1 VRALKGS
8 KVGSSDPSE
17 RFDLLEDERRFS
29 SNWRSRI
36 PLVAILAVF
45 GWAAIT
51 IAQRRSEEAP
61 RDVVTIR
68 LAHWQLE
75 AGVRD
80 GLAEAA
86 AEYQKLHPN
95 VRIHQEAIPESTY
108 GQWMSTQL
116 MGGTAPDIVEAGMV
130 EGHLMTAFFIRYFVP
145 LSRYVS
151 RPNPY
156 NAGTDLENVPL
167 RRTFKDGMRRS
178 FIDETQEF
186 MTIPLALTGV
196 RLFYNKPLLK
206 KLTGLDAAPND
217 YRTFLEV
224 CEKIRAQRQPN
235 GQPYIAIAGSR
246 FHYSR
251 WDESLIKP
259 LTYLAA
265 REIDFNRDG
274 RFSKEEMLL
283 GFASNKIDFSN
294 RAYEASFR
302 MVREITE
309 QFQSGWSGLTRD
321 EALFNFAQQKAIFLA
336 TGTYEAEGIR
346 EQAAGKFELGL
357 MDFPLPSQ
365 SDPVYGQVVQ
375 GPRYENPEGSMPMA
389 VTRTSKHP
397 ELAVD
402 FLLFLVSREQNEKFN
417 ERLKWIPIVMGAKID
432 PYIKPFEPTLEGVF
446 LAFDPMIGG
455 ESFIKWSQLFSLY
468 QINQISY
475 EDMAAQF
482 TQFYT
487 TQGLEDF
494 REFLRNRRRAQIQD
508 EQLAV
513 GLRSSAQL
521 STGKEAE
528 ADWVKYRNIVVSRQL
543 GGDKTLLNLGSIFSD
558 PAALQRQTFYRYTDQ
573 ALRNIR
579 KSLEAKSAKA
589 TRSNWEEFQ
598 EIQ

>member
-1 VRALKGS
+1 MKRFL
-8 KVGSSDPSE
+8 SS
-17 RFDLLEDERRFS
+17 
-29 SNWRSRI
+29 WQSRLPWI
-36 PLVAILAVF
+36 VIFAVF
-45 GWAAIT
+45 CWAVVT
-51 IAQRRSEEAP
+51 IVIRRSEATP
-61 RDVVTIR
+61 SNVVTIR

-86 AEYQKLHPN
+86 AEYERLHPD
-95 VRIHQEAIPESTY
+95 VRIVQEAIPEATY

-116 MGGTAPDIVEAGMV
+116 MGGTAPDIVQAGMV
-130 EGHLMTAFFIRYFVP
+130 EGHLMTAFFTRYFVP
-145 LSRYVS
+145 LSRYIT

-156 NAGTDLENVPL
+156 NAGTDLEKVPL
-167 RRTFKDGMRRS
+167 IRTFKDGMRRS

-186 MTIPLALTGV
+186 MTVPLALTGV

-206 KLTGLDAAPND
+206 KLTGLDEAPTD
-217 YRTFLEV
+217 YRAFLEV
-224 CEKIRAQRQPN
+224 CERIRAQRQPN
-235 GQPYIAIAGSR
+235 GQPYVAIAGSR

-274 RFSKEEMLL
+274 RFSKEEMFL
-283 GFASNKIDFSN
+283 GFASGKISFAN
-294 RAYEASFR
+294 PAYKASFK
-302 MVREITE
+302 MVREITDE
-309 QFQSGWSGLTRD
+309 FPSGWSGLTRD
-321 EALFNFAQQKAIFLA
+321 EALFNFAQQKAVFLA

-346 EQAAGKFELGL
+346 EQAAGKFDLGL
-357 MDFPLPSQ
+357 MDFPLPAK
-365 SDPVYGQVVQ
+365 SDPEFGAIVQ

-397 ELAVD
+397 EVAVD
-402 FLLFLVSREQNEKFN
+402 FLLFLASREENEKFN
-417 ERLKWIPIVMGAKID
+417 KRLKWIPIVIGAKID

-446 LAFDPMIGG
+446 PAFDPTIGG

-475 EDMAAQF
+475 DDMAAEF
-482 TQFYT
+482 TQFFT

-494 REFLRNRRRAQIQD
+494 REFLRNRRRSQIQD

-521 STGKEAE
+521 KEGPDAE
-528 ADWVKYRNIVVSRQL
+528 ADWIKYRNVVVSRQMAA
-543 GGDKTLLNLGSIFSD
+543 DRTLLTEGLIFTD
-558 PAALQRQTFYRYTDQ
+558 PDALKRQTFYHYTAK
-573 ALRNIR
+573 ALDNVR
-579 KSLEAKSAKA
+579 KSVEAETAKA
-589 TRSNWEEFQ
+589 SEGR
-598 EIQ
+598 

>member
-1 VRALKGS
+1 MRDDLPKSADDTG
-8 KVGSSDPSE
+8 DASE
-17 RFDLLEDERRFS
+17 RDDLLERERT
-29 SNWRSRI
+29 NWKSRL
-36 PLVAILAVF
+36 PWLVIIAVLC
-45 GWAAIT
+45 WAAVT
-51 IAQRRSEEAP
+51 IAMRRSEEAP
-61 RDVVTIR
+61 RDAVTIR

-86 AEYQKLHPN
+86 AEYTKLHPN
-95 VRIHQEAIPESTY
+95 VRIIQEAIPETTY

-145 LSRYVS
+145 LSRYVT

-167 RRTFKDGMRRS
+167 LRTFKDGMRRS
-178 FIDETQEF
+178 FVDETQEF
-186 MTIPLALTGV
+186 MTIPLALTGI

-206 KLTGLDAAPND
+206 KLTGLDEAPAD

-224 CEKIRAQRQPN
+224 CEKIRAQKQPN
-235 GQPYIAIAGSR
+235 GQPYVAIAGSR
-246 FHYSR
+246 FHYMR

-274 RFSKEEMLL
+274 RFSKEEMFL
-283 GFASNKIDFSN
+283 GFASKKIDFSN
-294 RAYEASFR
+294 PAYVASFK
-302 MVREITE
+302 MVREITD
-309 QFQSGWSGLTRD
+309 QFPSGWSGLTRD
-321 EALFNFAQQKAIFLA
+321 EALFNFAQQKAVFLA

-365 SDPVYGQVVQ
+365 SDPDYGQIVQ

-397 ELAVD
+397 EAAID
-402 FLLFLVSREQNEKFN
+402 FLLFLASRNQNEKFN
-417 ERLKWIPIVMGAKID
+417 ERLKWIPIVAGAKID

-446 LAFDPMIGG
+446 LAFDPTIGG

-475 EDMAAQF
+475 KDMAAQF

-494 REFLRNRRRAQIQD
+494 REFLRNRRRVQIQD

-521 STGKEAE
+521 KKAHEAE
-528 ADWVKYRNIVVSRQL
+528 ADWIKYRNVVVTRQL
-543 GGDKTLLNLGSIFSD
+543 SGDRTLLTEGRIFTD
-558 PAALQRQTFYRYTDQ
+558 PEGLRNQTFYHYTEK
-573 ALRNIR
+573 ALDNVR
-579 KSLEAKSAKA
+579 KSFEAEGAQAPGKD
-589 TRSNWEEFQ
+589 
-598 EIQ
+598 

>member
-1 VRALKGS
+1 VR
-8 KVGSSDPSE
+8 
-17 RFDLLEDERRFS
+17 RLLT
-29 SNWRSRI
+29 NWKSRL
-36 PLVAILAVF
+36 PWLVIAGVF
-45 GWAAIT
+45 CWAAVT
-51 IAQRRSEEAP
+51 IAMRGGEKAP

-86 AEYQKLHPN
+86 AEYEKLHPN
-95 VRIHQEAIPESTY
+95 VRIAQEAIPEATY

-116 MGGTAPDIVEAGMV
+116 MGGTAPDIVQAGMV
-130 EGHLMTAFFIRYFVP
+130 EGHLMTAFFTRYFVP
-145 LSRYVS
+145 LSRYVT

-156 NAGTDLENVPL
+156 NAGTDLEKVPL
-167 RRTFKDGMRRS
+167 IRSFKDGMRRS

-206 KLTGLDAAPND
+206 ELTGLDEAPTE
-217 YRTFLEV
+217 YRAFLEV
-224 CEKIRAQRQPN
+224 CRKIRAQKQPN
-235 GQPYIAIAGSR
+235 GQPYVAIAGSR
-246 FHYSR
+246 FHYMR

-259 LTYLAA
+259 ITYLAA

-283 GFASNKIDFSN
+283 GFASGKISFAHP
-294 RAYEASFR
+294 AYEASFK
-302 MVREITE
+302 MVREITQE
-309 QFQSGWSGLTRD
+309 FPSGWSGLTRD
-321 EALFNFAQQKAIFLA
+321 EALFNFAQGKAVFLA

-346 EQAAGKFELGL
+346 EQAAGKFDLGL
-357 MDFPLPSQ
+357 MDFPLPTK
-365 SDPVYGQVVQ
+365 SDPEFGAIVQ

-397 ELAVD
+397 DVAVD
-402 FLLFLVSREQNEKFN
+402 FLLFLASREQNEEFN
-417 ERLKWIPIVMGAKID
+417 RRLKWIPIVVGAKID

-446 LAFDPMIGG
+446 LAFDPTIGG

-475 EDMAAQF
+475 EDMAAEFAQF
-482 TQFYT
+482 FT

-494 REFLRNRRRAQIQD
+494 REFLRNRRRSQIQD

-521 STGKEAE
+521 KEGKEAE
-528 ADWVKYRNIVVSRQL
+528 AAWIKYRKVVVSRQL
-543 GGDKTLLNLGSIFSD
+543 
-558 PAALQRQTFYRYTDQ
+558 AADQ
-573 ALRNIR
+573 ALLTEGLIFTDPEGLKRQSFYEYTPKAQDNVR
-579 KSLEAKSAKA
+579 KSLGVGTGEVF
-589 TRSNWEEFQ
+589 EERK
-598 EIQ
+598 

>member
-1 VRALKGS
+1 MK
-8 KVGSSDPSE
+8 D
-17 RFDLLEDERRFS
+17 D
-29 SNWRSRI
+29 RSQTTQQGGEQENSPKDDRSFLAVWASRLPWI
-36 PLVAILAVF
+36 VIVAVF
-45 GWAAIT
+45 GWAT
-51 IAQRRSEEAP
+51 IAIALRKSEESP
-61 RDVVTIR
+61 KHTITIR

-80 GLAEAA
+80 GLNEAA
-86 AEYQKLHPN
+86 AEYEKLHPN
-95 VRIHQEAIPESTY
+95 MRIIQEAIPESTY

-116 MGGTAPDIVEAGMV
+116 MGATAPDIVEAGMV

-145 LSRYVS
+145 LSRYVT

-156 NAGTDLENVPL
+156 NAGTDLESVPL
-167 RRTFKDGMRRS
+167 IRTFKDGMRRS

-186 MTIPLALTGV
+186 MTIPLALTGI

-206 KLTGLDAAPND
+206 KLTGLDSAPTD
-217 YRTFLEV
+217 YRAFLEV
-224 CEKIRAQRQPN
+224 CEKIRAQKQPN

-246 FHYSR
+246 FHYMR

-283 GFASNKIDFSN
+283 GFASKKIDFFN
-294 RAYEASFR
+294 PAYEASFK
-302 MVREITE
+302 MVREITG
-309 QFQSGWSGLTRD
+309 QFPSGWSGLTRD
-321 EALFNFAQQKAIFLA
+321 EALFNFAQQKAVFLA

-357 MDFPLPSQ
+357 MDFPLPSM
-365 SDPVYGQVVQ
+365 SDPEYGAIVQ

-389 VTRTSKHP
+389 VTRTSKHL
-397 ELAVD
+397 EVAVD
-402 FLLFLVSREQNEKFN
+402 FLLFLASRKQNEKFN
-417 ERLKWIPIVMGAKID
+417 ERLKWIPIVKGAKID

-446 LAFDPMIGG
+446 PAFDPTIGG
-455 ESFIKWSQLFSLY
+455 ESFIKWNQLFSLY

-494 REFLRNRRRAQIQD
+494 REFLRNRRRVQIQD

-513 GLRSSAQL
+513 GLRSTAQL
-521 STGKEAE
+521 RQGNDVE
-528 ADWVKYRNIVVSRQL
+528 ADWAKYRNVVVSRQL
-543 GGDKTLLNLGSIFSD
+543 SGDYTLLTEGRIFTD
-558 PAALQRQTFYRYTDQ
+558 PEAFRKQTFYRYTEK
-573 ALRNIR
+573 ALDKVR
-579 KSLEAKSAKA
+579 KTVEAEDRASGKKLD
-589 TRSNWEEFQ
+589 
-598 EIQ
+598 

>member
-1 VRALKGS
+1 MRDK
-8 KVGSSDPSE
+8 SE
-17 RFDLLEDERRFS
+17 RLADEAGDASGQRERSFL
-29 SNWRSRI
+29 SNWRKRL
-36 PLVAILAVF
+36 PWFAIIGVF
-45 GWAAIT
+45 FWAAAT
-51 IAQRRSEEAP
+51 IAMRRSEAAN
-61 RDVVTIR
+61 RDAVTIR
-68 LAHWQLE
+68 IAHWQLE
-75 AGVRD
+75 GGVRD
-80 GLAEAA
+80 GLAEAV
-86 AEYQKLHPN
+86 AEYTKRHPN
-95 VRIHQEAIPESTY
+95 VRIIQEAIPEATY

-145 LSRYVS
+145 LSPYVS

-156 NAGTDLENVPL
+156 NAGTDLANVPL

-178 FIDETQEF
+178 FIDETQQF
-186 MTIPLALTGV
+186 MTIPLALTGI

-206 KLTGLDAAPND
+206 KLTGLDAAPTD

-246 FHYSR
+246 FHYAR

-274 RFSKEEMLL
+274 RFSKEEMFL
-283 GFASNKIDFSN
+283 GFASKKIDFSN
-294 RAYEASFR
+294 SAYEASFR

-321 EALFNFAQQKAIFLA
+321 EALFNFAQQKAVFLA

-346 EQAAGKFELGL
+346 DQAAGKFELGL
-357 MDFPLPSQ
+357 MDFPLPSS
-365 SDPVYGQVVQ
+365 SDPYYGRIVQ

-397 ELAVD
+397 EVATD
-402 FLLFLVSREQNEKFN
+402 FLLFLVSREENEKFN
-417 ERLKWIPIVMGAKID
+417 ERLKWIPIVVGAEMD

-446 LAFDPMIGG
+446 LAFDPTIGG
-455 ESFIKWSQLFSLY
+455 ESFIKWTQLFSLY

-475 EDMAAQF
+475 EDMAARF
-482 TQFYT
+482 ADFYT

-494 REFLRNRRRAQIQD
+494 REFLRNRRRVQIQD

-521 STGKEAE
+521 KEGKEAE
-528 ADWVKYRNIVVSRQL
+528 ADWTKYRNVVVSRQL
-543 GGDKTLLNLGSIFSD
+543 SGDKTLLNLGRIFRD
-558 PAALQRQTFYRYTDQ
+558 PEALKKETFYHYSEK
-573 ALRNIR
+573 ALDNVRR
-579 KSLEAKSAKA
+579 SLQTHGAAAAGKESD
-589 TRSNWEEFQ
+589 
-598 EIQ
+598 

>member
-1 VRALKGS
+1 MK
-8 KVGSSDPSE
+8 D
-17 RFDLLEDERRFS
+17 DLSQTTQQGGEQENSPEDD
-29 SNWRSRI
+29 RSFLAVWASQLPWI
-36 PLVAILAVF
+36 VIVAVF
-45 GWAAIT
+45 GWAAIA
-51 IAQRRSEEAP
+51 IALRKSEESP
-61 RDVVTIR
+61 KHTTTIR

-80 GLAEAA
+80 GLNEAA
-86 AEYQKLHPN
+86 AEYEKLHPN
-95 VRIHQEAIPESTY
+95 TRIIQEAIPESTY

-145 LSRYVS
+145 LSRYVT
-151 RPNPY
+151 RPDPY
-156 NAGTDLENVPL
+156 NAGTDLEGVPL
-167 RRTFKDGMRRS
+167 IRTFKDGMRRS

-186 MTIPLALTGV
+186 MTIPLALTGI

-206 KLTGLDAAPND
+206 KLTGLDSAPTD
-217 YRTFLEV
+217 YRAFLEV
-224 CEKIRAQRQPN
+224 CEKIRAQKQPN

-246 FHYSR
+246 FHYMR

-283 GFASNKIDFSN
+283 GFASKKIDFFN
-294 RAYEASFR
+294 PAYEASFK
-302 MVREITE
+302 MVREITR
-309 QFQSGWSGLTRD
+309 QFPSGWSGLTRD
-321 EALFNFAQQKAIFLA
+321 EALFNFAQQKAVFLA
-336 TGTYEAEGIR
+336 TGIYEAEGIR

-357 MDFPLPSQ
+357 MDFPLPSM
-365 SDPVYGQVVQ
+365 SDPEYGAIIQ

-397 ELAVD
+397 EVAVD
-402 FLLFLVSREQNEKFN
+402 FLLFLASRKQNEKFN
-417 ERLKWIPIVMGAKID
+417 ERLKWIPIVKGAKID
-432 PYIKPFEPTLEGVF
+432 PYIKAFEPTLEGVF
-446 LAFDPMIGG
+446 PAFDPTIGG
-455 ESFIKWSQLFSLY
+455 ESFIKWNQLFSLY

-494 REFLRNRRRAQIQD
+494 REFLRNRRRVQIQD

-513 GLRSSAQL
+513 GLRSTAQL
-521 STGKEAE
+521 RQGNDVE
-528 ADWVKYRNIVVSRQL
+528 ADWAKYRNVVVSRQL
-543 GGDKTLLNLGSIFSD
+543 SGDYTLLTEGRIFTD
-558 PAALQRQTFYRYTDQ
+558 PEAFRKQTLYRYREK
-573 ALRNIR
+573 ALDRVR
-579 KSLEAKSAKA
+579 KTVEAEDRASGKKLD
-589 TRSNWEEFQ
+589 
-598 EIQ
+598 

>member
-1 VRALKGS
+1 M
-8 KVGSSDPSE
+8 
-17 RFDLLEDERRFS
+17 RRFLS
-29 SNWRSRI
+29 TWKSGLPWFVI
-36 PLVAILAVF
+36 GAVF
-45 GWAAIT
+45 CWAAVT
-51 IAQRRSEEAP
+51 IAMRGSQEAP

-86 AEYQKLHPN
+86 TEYEKLHPN
-95 VRIHQEAIPESTY
+95 VRIVQEAIPETTY

-116 MGGTAPDIVEAGMV
+116 MGGTAPDIVQAGMV
-130 EGHLMTAFFIRYFVP
+130 EGHLMTAFFTRYFVP
-145 LSRYVS
+145 LSRYVT

-156 NAGTDLENVPL
+156 NAGTDLEEVPL
-167 RRTFKDGMRRS
+167 IRTFKDGMRRS

-206 KLTGLDAAPND
+206 KLTGLEEAPTD
-217 YRTFLEV
+217 YRAFLEV
-224 CEKIRAQRQPN
+224 CRKIRAQQQPN
-235 GQPYIAIAGSR
+235 GQPYVAIAGSR
-246 FHYSR
+246 FHYTR

-283 GFASNKIDFSN
+283 GFASGKISFAHP
-294 RAYEASFR
+294 AYEASFK
-302 MVREITE
+302 MVREITRE
-309 QFQSGWSGLTRD
+309 FPSGWSGLTRD
-321 EALFNFAQQKAIFLA
+321 EALFNFAQQKAVFLA

-357 MDFPLPSQ
+357 MDFPLPAK
-365 SDPVYGQVVQ
+365 SDPEFGPIVQ

-397 ELAVD
+397 DIAVD
-402 FLLFLVSREQNEKFN
+402 FLLFLASRQQNEEFN
-417 ERLKWIPIVMGAKID
+417 KRLKWIPIIAGAKID

-446 LAFDPMIGG
+446 PAFDPTIGG

-468 QINQISY
+468 QIDQISY
-475 EDMAAQF
+475 EDMATEF
-482 TQFYT
+482 GRFFT

-494 REFLRNRRRAQIQD
+494 REFLRNRRRSQIQD

-521 STGKEAE
+521 KSGKEAE
-528 ADWVKYRNIVVSRQL
+528 ADWIKYRNVVVSRQL
-543 GGDKTLLNLGSIFSD
+543 AGDQTLLNEGLIFTD
-558 PAALQRQTFYRYTDQ
+558 PDALKQQSFYQYTAK
-573 ALRNIR
+573 ALENVR
-579 KSLEAKSAKA
+579 KSVGAQSAGVC
-589 TRSNWEEFQ
+589 EGHE
-598 EIQ
+598 

>member
-1 VRALKGS
+1 MRDKLAGLSDETGDAS
-8 KVGSSDPSE
+8 GQGERSS
-17 RFDLLEDERRFS
+17 L
-29 SNWRSRI
+29 SNWKKRL
-36 PLVAILAVF
+36 PWLAIIAVF
-45 GWAAIT
+45 FWAVAT
-51 IAQRRSEEAP
+51 IAMRHSEEAP
-61 RDVVTIR
+61 GDAVTIR
-68 LAHWQLE
+68 IAHWQLE
-75 AGVRD
+75 GGVRD
-80 GLAEAA
+80 GLAEAV
-86 AEYQKLHPN
+86 AEYTKRHPN
-95 VRIHQEAIPESTY
+95 VRIIQEAIPEATY

-145 LSRYVS
+145 LSSYVS

-156 NAGTDLENVPL
+156 NAGTDLANVPL

-186 MTIPLALTGV
+186 MTIPLALTGI

-206 KLTGLDAAPND
+206 KLTGLDAAPTD
-217 YRTFLEV
+217 YRTFLQV

-246 FHYSR
+246 FHYAR

-283 GFASNKIDFSN
+283 GFASKKIDFSN
-294 RAYEASFR
+294 PAYEASFR

-321 EALFNFAQQKAIFLA
+321 EALFNFAQEKAVFLA

-346 EQAAGKFELGL
+346 EQAAGKFKLGL
-357 MDFPLPSQ
+357 MDFPLPSP
-365 SDPVYGQVVQ
+365 SDPYYGRIVQ

-397 ELAVD
+397 EVAID
-402 FLLFLVSREQNEKFN
+402 FLLFLVGREQNEKFN
-417 ERLKWIPIVMGAKID
+417 ERLKWIPIVVGAEMD

-446 LAFDPMIGG
+446 LAFDPTIGG
-455 ESFIKWSQLFSLY
+455 ESFIKWTQLFSLY

-475 EDMAAQF
+475 EDLAAQF
-482 TQFYT
+482 GDFYT

-494 REFLRNRRRAQIQD
+494 REFLRNRRRVQIQD

-521 STGKEAE
+521 KEGKEAE
-528 ADWVKYRNIVVSRQL
+528 ADWRKYRNVVVSRQL
-543 GGDKTLLNLGSIFSD
+543 SGDNILLNFGRIFKD
-558 PAALQRQTFYRYTDQ
+558 PEALKKETFYLYSEK
-573 ALRNIR
+573 ALDNVRR
-579 KSLEAKSAKA
+579 SVQSHEAAAAGKESD
-589 TRSNWEEFQ
+589 
-598 EIQ
+598 